1 MSEPTSSNPGEQ
13 PLFEVDHQ
21 MGETDELS
29 GVRHSLRTP
38 LNQIIGYCEMLQEDL
53 SDLGQEHLLPD
64 LQKIHTAGGQLVALI
79 NEGLAPWK
87 IETGRVDLDSMRL
100 EMRTPLNLIIGY
112 AELSQ
117 EMMEDSG
124 NQRITSDLQ
133 KITAA
138 AHNLLT
144 MFNSQSFPAQINTT
158 TRNSLP
164 GGSAEATLGRG
175 TTFIR
180 KVDVGGSGNGRILL
194 IDDNEM
200 NRNMLG
206 RRLERLGHKVTEA
219 ENGLEGLSMLQTGEY
234 DLILLD
240 VLMPVMNGFE
250 TLKQLKADMR
260 LRHLPV
266 IMISAMD
273 EIDAAVNC
281 IEAGAED
288 YLPKPFN
295 PVLLKARISASLEK
309 KRLRDSEQAH
319 TAELRI
325 EREKSDRLLHCIL
338 PKAIAERLKNG
349 ETTIADTFDEST
361 VLFAD
366 IVDFEQQAKLY
377 PPERMVQLLND
388 IFSGFDWLVDMHAME
403 RIRTVG
409 DSYMAVAGV
418 PSPRADHSTAAV
430 EVAMEML
437 RITNRFNSRNGV
449 DFKVRV
455 GVCTGP
461 VMAGIVGRKKFLYY
475 LWGQTVNIAREL
487 ENTAPA
493 GAIQVNQT
501 IHDLLQEKYVFKAGD
516 KPLIVG
522 KDKVATYFV
531 TGRPVKT
538 A

>member
-1 MSEPTSSNPGEQ
+1 MSDSAPNDPGEH
-13 PLFEVDHQ
+13 PLVEVDHQ
-21 MGETDELS
+21 MGETDVLS

-64 LQKIHTAGGQLVALI
+64 LQKIHTAGGQLLALI

-87 IETGRVDLDSMRL
+87 LETGRVDLDSMRL

-117 EMMEDSG
+117 EMIEDSG

-144 MFNSQSFPAQINTT
+144 MFNSQSFPAQINTSS
-158 TRNSLP
+158 RHSMP

-180 KVDVGGSGNGRILL
+180 KSDTAGSGNGRILL

-219 ENGLEGLSMLQTGEY
+219 ENGLEGLSMLQTGDY

-250 TLKQLKADMR
+250 TLSQLKADMR

-349 ETTIADTFDEST
+349 ESTIADTFDEAT

-409 DSYMAVAGV
+409 DAYMAVSGV
-418 PSPRADHSTAAV
+418 PSPRTDHTQSAV

-475 LWGQTVNIAREL
+475 LWGPTVNIAREL
-487 ENTAPA
+487 QATSPA
-493 GAIQVNQT
+493 GSIQIT
-501 IHDLLQEKYVFKAGD
+501 TAMRDILLDKFVYKDGG
-516 KPLIVG
+516 KPLTIG
-522 KDKVATYFV
+522 KDVVSTSFIV
-531 TGRPVKT
+531 GRPVRS
-538 A
+538 

>member
-1 MSEPTSSNPGEQ
+1 MSDSSSSKPDES
-13 PLFEVDHQ
+13 PSVEVDYQ
-21 MGETDELS
+21 LGETDVLS

-64 LQKIHTAGGQLVALI
+64 LQKIHTAGGQLLALI

-87 IETGRVDLDSMRL
+87 LETGRVDLDSMRL

-117 EMMEDSG
+117 EMMDDSG
-124 NQRITSDLQ
+124 NLRITADLQ

-144 MFNSQSFPAQINTT
+144 MFNSQTFPAQINTT
-158 TRNSLP
+158 SRHNLP
-164 GGSAEATLGRG
+164 GGSADATLGRS
-175 TTFIR
+175 TSFLR
-180 KVDVGGSGNGRILL
+180 KVDAEGSGNGRILL

-206 RRLERLGHKVTEA
+206 RRLERLGHKVIEA
-219 ENGLEGLSMLQTGEY
+219 ENGLEGLSMLQTDDF

-250 TLKQLKADMR
+250 TLKQIKTDMR

-273 EIDAAVNC
+273 EVDAAVNC

-319 TAELRI
+319 TAELQV

-349 ETTIADTFDEST
+349 ETTIADTFDEAT

-366 IVDFEQQAKLY
+366 IVDFEHLSRQF

-418 PSPRADHSTAAV
+418 PSPREDHQAAAV

-487 ENTAPA
+487 EATAPA
-493 GAIQVNQT
+493 GGIQVNAGLYD
-501 IHDLLQEKYVFKAGD
+501 ILQEKYLFKPGE
-516 KPLIVG
+516 KPVTVG
-522 KDKVATYFV
+522 KDRVSTFFV
-531 TGRPVKT
+531 TGRPVKK
-538 A
+538 

>member
-1 MSEPTSSNPGEQ
+1 M
-13 PLFEVDHQ
+13 
-21 MGETDELS
+21 LS

-64 LQKIHTAGGQLVALI
+64 LQKIHTAGGQLLALI

-87 IETGRVDLDSMRL
+87 LETGRVDLDSMRL

-117 EMMEDSG
+117 EMMADSG
-124 NQRITSDLQ
+124 NLRITSDLQ

-144 MFNSQSFPAQINTT
+144 MFNSQSFPAHIEVGAK
-158 TRNSLP
+158 LFIP
-164 GGSAEATLGRG
+164 GTSADATLGRG
-175 TTFIR
+175 TSFIR
-180 KVDVGGSGNGRILL
+180 KSDVTSSGDGKILL

-206 RRLERLGHKVTEA
+206 RRLERLGHKITEA
-219 ENGLEGLSMLQTGEY
+219 ENGLEGLSMLQTGDY
-234 DLILLD
+234 DLVLLD

-250 TLKQLKADMR
+250 TLKQLKADER

-309 KRLRDSEQAH
+309 KRLRDSEQARI
-319 TAELRI
+319 AELRV

-338 PKAIAERLKNG
+338 PKAIADRLKNG
-349 ETTIADTFDEST
+349 ESTIADTFEEAT

-366 IVDFEQQAKLY
+366 IVDFDHLSKLF

-418 PSPRADHSTAAV
+418 PSPRADHASAAV

-449 DFKVRV
+449 DFKVRI
-455 GVCTGP
+455 GICTGP

-487 ENTAPA
+487 EVTAPA
-493 GAIQVNQT
+493 GGIQVNGI
-501 IHDLLQEKYVFKAGD
+501 IHDSLLDKYIFKPRED
-516 KPLIVG
+516 RITVG
-522 KDKVATYFV
+522 KEKINTFFV
-531 TGRPVKT
+531 TGRPVK

>member
-1 MSEPTSSNPGEQ
+1 
-13 PLFEVDHQ
+13 

-64 LQKIHTAGGQLVALI
+64 LQKIHTAGGQLLALI

-158 TRNSLP
+158 TRKSLP
-164 GGSAEATLGRG
+164 GASAAATLGSG

-180 KVDVGGSGNGRILL
+180 KADVAAADGRILL

-206 RRLERLGHKVTEA
+206 RRLERLGYKVTEA
-219 ENGLEGLSMLQTGEY
+219 ENGLDGLTMLKISEF

-250 TLKQLKADMR
+250 TLQQLKSDME

-309 KRLRDSEQAH
+309 KRLRDREQAY
-319 TAELRI
+319 TAELRV

-349 ETTIADTFDEST
+349 ETTIADTFDEAT

-366 IVDFEQQAKLY
+366 IVDFEHLSKQY

-418 PSPRADHSTAAV
+418 PSPREDHAQAAV

-455 GVCTGP
+455 GICTGP

-493 GAIQVNQT
+493 TGIQVNQV
-501 IHDLLQEKYVFKAGD
+501 IHDSLADKFVFKEG
-516 KPLIVG
+516 KTLTVG

-531 TGRPVKT
+531 TGRPIKT
-538 A
+538 S